1 MAEYPEWVMKYKEK
15 GTYINRVGD
24 KFYLYAAHSER
35 IKGTNK
41 VRRVCDGYLGRITKE
56 EGLIPPKD
64 KVKSVP
70 VSYEFGLSFAILSCT
85 THIHLGLRK
94 SFVKNGDLIYGC
106 SILRYIFGFTD
117 RELWES
123 SYLSL
128 HFSDVSFPDSFTD
141 AQILGID
148 RGVRMISDTLLKVFG
163 TDLEAVKAY
172 FSLIRLIKVN
182 DRLHCS
188 QLPPQA
194 TALSEKY
201 SIDWRNATWQK

>member
-1 MAEYPEWVMKYKEK
+1 MVTLFMAAP
-15 GTYINRVGD
+15 
-24 KFYLYAAHSER
+24 FS
-35 IKGTNK
+35 
-41 VRRVCDGYLGRITKE
+41 
-56 EGLIPPKD
+56 
-64 KVKSVP
+64 
-70 VSYEFGLSFAILSCT
+70 AIFLVLLT
-85 THIHLGLRK
+85 G
-94 SFVKNGDLIYGC
+94 N
-106 SILRYIFGFTD
+106 
-117 RELWES
+117 

-201 SIDWRNATWQK
+201 SIDWRIAKWQK